1 MNDLKQDLELLYELQ
16 TYDVEIADIKNQISQ
31 FPSMVEEKNKELEI
45 KKIETDAKKKSFVEL
60 NSIKKEK
67 ESLLDSKEK
76 TISKYS
82 MELNTVKSNDIY
94 KTLLLEIE
102 KAKND
107 KNIIEDKFLE
117 LMDKIDNESVIVKKT
132 VAELKEFEQKIAMD
146 ISKIE
151 IFKKKLEVKINDL
164 KQAREEHKLRIN
176 QSILSQYERLSEG
189 RDGEG
194 IAIVDGES
202 CGACGMVLRPQLLN
216 QAQKGRE
223 LVFCDNCSRILLK
236 K

>member
-1 MNDLKQDLELLYELQ
+1 MDDLKQDLDLLYELQ
-16 TYDVEIADIKNQISQ
+16 TYDVEIANIRNQISQ
-31 FPSMVEEKNKELEI
+31 SPALIEEKNKELKI
-45 KKIETDAKKKSFVEL
+45 KKTETDAKKKSFVEL
-60 NSIKKEK
+60 NFIKKEK

-82 MELNTVKSNDIY
+82 MELNAVKSNDIY

-102 KAKND
+102 KAKDD
-107 KNIIEDKFLE
+107 KNIIEDELLE
-117 LMDKIDNESVIVKKT
+117 LMNKIDNESVIVKKSA
-132 VAELKEFEQKIAMD
+132 AELKEFEQKIATD
-146 ISKIE
+146 VSKIE
-151 IFKKKLEVKINDL
+151 TFKKKLEDEIDGL
-164 KQAREEHKLRIN
+164 EQAREEHKLKVN
-176 QSILSQYERLSEG
+176 QSILSQYERLREG

-194 IAIVDGES
+194 IAIVNGES
-202 CGACGMVLRPQLLN
+202 CGACGMMLRPQLIN